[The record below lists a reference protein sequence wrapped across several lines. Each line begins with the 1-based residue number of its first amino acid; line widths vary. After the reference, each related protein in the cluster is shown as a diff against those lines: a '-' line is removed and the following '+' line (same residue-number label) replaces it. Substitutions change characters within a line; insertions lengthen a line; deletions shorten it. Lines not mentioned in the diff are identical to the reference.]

1 MAQNQGDQTRPDC
14 FPHGDYDGCE
24 DDEDDD
30 ALLVY
35 LCTHIYGL
43 AMSGIF
49 HLVFSSHKDQCVPAI
64 GLL

>member
-1 MAQNQGDQTRPDC
+1 MAQNQGDQARPDC

-30 ALLVY
+30 ALSLFV
-35 LCTHIYGL
+35 HFYGL

-49 HLVFSSHKDQCVPAI
+49 RLVFSSHKDQCVPAI